1 MLIPGKKH
9 IVTAEIVS
17 TALCF
22 EDNFEIILIGFTYN
36 CLNLLFANVDKLNIK
51 QEKINTLRWFFF
63 LRNLRPRLF
72 TLISQQGYSSF
83 SYFFYFRKCLN
94 SLLLVATLLEAT
106 GLFLTYSILELNDSR
121 FRLPHV
127 MRDWQFVNYIKD
139 ISLEELNRSKIA

>member
-1 MLIPGKKH
+1 MH

-51 QEKINTLRWFFF
+51 QKMNTLRWFFF

-72 TLISQQGYSSF
+72 TLIS
-83 SYFFYFRKCLN
+83 
-94 SLLLVATLLEAT
+94 
-106 GLFLTYSILELNDSR
+106 
-121 FRLPHV
+121 
-127 MRDWQFVNYIKD
+127 
-139 ISLEELNRSKIA
+139 

>member
-1 MLIPGKKH
+1 MR

-22 EDNFEIILIGFTYN
+22 EDNFEIILVGFTYN
-36 CLNLLFANVDKLNIK
+36 CLNLLFTNFDKLNIK
-51 QEKINTLRWFFF
+51 QEKMNTLRWFFSCGIWD
-63 LRNLRPRLF
+63 LF
-72 TLISQQGYSSF
+72 TLISQRGYSSF

-106 GLFLTYSILELNDSR
+106 GLFFLTYSILKLNDSR
-121 FRLPHV
+121 FKLPHV

-139 ISLEELNRSKIA
+139 ISLEELMQPK

>member
-106 GLFLTYSILELNDSR
+106 GLFLNL
-121 FRLPHV
+121 FHPGV
-127 MRDWQFVNYIKD
+127 K
-139 ISLEELNRSKIA
+139 